1 MLEQHPER
9 GTIPKTPDS
18 RAMGEEGLSVRWL
31 VITDK
36 NAGQRLDNF
45 LTGLMRQVPKSKI
58 YNIIRKGEVR
68 INKKRCKP
76 DSRLELGDEVRVP
89 PVFGVTGAKRPP
101 PVSQS
106 LHSYLDNAVLYE
118 DESII
123 AVNKPA
129 GLAVHGGSGVAA
141 GLIEAMRQRLGKHV
155 FLELVHRLDRD
166 TSGCILLAKTRPAL
180 KHLHAQFREDKVN
193 KVYHLVVYG
202 KWSRHMTHVD
212 APLRKNELQ
221 SGERIVVVAQDG
233 KPSRTNFRI
242 LAQNSG
248 FSLMEAKPITGRTHQ
263 IRVHAAFVGHSIL
276 GDPKYFSLKDQPK
289 PPTPDPDL
297 PSGRL
302 MLHARQISLTLPS
315 GQPLTVDCPYDQA
328 FTDNLVF
335 LELMP

>member
-1 MLEQHPER
+1 
-9 GTIPKTPDS
+9 
-18 RAMGEEGLSVRWL
+18 
-31 VITDK
+31 
-36 NAGQRLDNF
+36 
-45 LTGLMRQVPKSKI
+45 
-58 YNIIRKGEVR
+58 
-68 INKKRCKP
+68 
-76 DSRLELGDEVRVP
+76 
-89 PVFGVTGAKRPP
+89 
-101 PVSQS
+101 
-106 LHSYLDNAVLYE
+106 
-118 DESII
+118 
-123 AVNKPA
+123 
-129 GLAVHGGSGVAA
+129 
-141 GLIEAMRQRLGKHV
+141 
-155 FLELVHRLDRD
+155 
-166 TSGCILLAKTRPAL
+166 
-180 KHLHAQFREDKVN
+180 
-193 KVYHLVVYG
+193 
-202 KWSRHMTHVD
+202 MTHVD